1 MERLQKILAQAGI
14 ASRREAEKII
24 LAGRVT
30 VDGEVIDSLGYK
42 TELEGHTILVDGNP
56 IKRKEALVYYMLN
69 KPKGYI
75 STVKDDR
82 GRKTVIDLFPEVKER
97 IFPIGR
103 LDGNTEGLLL
113 FTNDGSLMNGLL
125 HPKYE
130 VYKTYVALVEG
141 IPTDKEILML
151 KNGIELSDGMTAP
164 AGVRILFRDIPN
176 NRTKLEIMIH
186 EGRNRQVR
194 RMCEAAGHPVHSLK
208 RTEFA
213 GLNLSG
219 LKRGMHRPLTE
230 EEIRSLYELSG
241 AEEKK

>member
-1 MERLQKILAQAGI
+1 MERLQKILAQAGV

-24 LAGRVT
+24 LAGRVM

-42 TELEGHTILVDGNP
+42 TELDGHTILVDGVP
-56 IKRKEALVYYMLN
+56 IAEKEAHVYFMLN

-130 VYKTYVALVEG
+130 VYKTYIAVVEG
-141 IPTDKEILML
+141 IPTDDEILML

-164 AGVRILFRDIPN
+164 AEVRILSRDVPN
-176 NRTKLEIMIH
+176 NKAKLEIMIH

-194 RMCEAAGHPVHSLK
+194 RMCEAVGHTVQSLK

-219 LKRGMHRPLTE
+219 LKRGMHRSLTK
-230 EEIRSLYELSG
+230 EEINSLYELSG
-241 AEEKK
+241 AEEEQ